1 MTKIALLLAVLFL
14 TLPSSAQDIKILN
27 RSNPGEHFEVKQ
39 YLSRDKLNVV
49 VFHSSHSPACQ
60 KLREPLEGLARRRR
74 DLAISLV
81 DVDRRGSQE
90 IDWKSPLVRQYN
102 LRLVPYVY
110 IIDAEGNSVAEG
122 HEARKKILEW
132 TELGF

>member
-1 MTKIALLLAVLFL
+1 MIRKALLLAVLFL
-14 TLPSSAQDIKILN
+14 ALPGSAQDIKTLN

-49 VFHSSHSPACQ
+49 VFYSSHSPACQ
-60 KLREPLEGLARRRR
+60 DLRESLEGLARRRR
-74 DLAISLV
+74 DLAVSLV

-102 LRLVPYVY
+102 LKLVPYVY
-110 IIDAEGNSVAEG
+110 IIDASGESVVEGYA
-122 HEARKKILEW
+122 ARKKILEW
-132 TELGF
+132 LDE

>member
-1 MTKIALLLAVLFL
+1 M
-14 TLPSSAQDIKILN
+14 
-27 RSNPGEHFEVKQ
+27 
-39 YLSRDKLNVV
+39 
-49 VFHSSHSPACQ
+49 
-60 KLREPLEGLARRRR
+60 ARRRR

-110 IIDAEGNSVAEG
+110 LIDANGEPVVEGY
-122 HEARKKILEW
+122 EARKRILEW
-132 TELGF
+132 VE

>member
-1 MTKIALLLAVLFL
+1 MKFPLAVLTAVL
-14 TLPSSAQDIKILN
+14 LLISTSPAQQLKTLNS
-27 RSNPGEHFEVKQ
+27 SNPGEPFEVKQ
-39 YLSRDKLNVV
+39 YLSREKLNVV
-49 VFHSSHSPACQ
+49 VFYSAHSEPCRN
-60 KLREPLEGLARRRR
+60 LREALENLARRRR

-110 IIDAEGNSVAEG
+110 LIDANGESLVEGY
-122 HEARKKILEW
+122 EARKRILEW
-132 TELGF
+132 VE

>member
-1 MTKIALLLAVLFL
+1 MTIKIALLLAVLVL
-14 TLPSSAQDIKILN
+14 TLPGSAQDLKILN

-49 VFHSSHSPACQ
+49 VFYSTHSPACR
-60 KLREPLEGLARRRR
+60 KLRESLEELARRRR

-102 LRLVPYVY
+102 LKLVPYVY
-110 IIDAEGNSVAEG
+110 VIDATGDSVVEGY
-122 HEARKKILEW
+122 EARKKILDW
-132 TELGF
+132 VVD